1 MAKVQTIK
9 QDLPLETWKQV
20 FVNVNG
26 TVSSAVWIEPVDLSE
41 SGVKAKCRNIPD
53 HKPPQDGC
61 DCGFWSYVEKPAMP
75 GAWIASIAVAGKVE
89 VGEGKARA
97 EWQRVLA
104 LYAPDACLWRNDTN
118 SNVCGQ
124 PSTEYA
130 TDVNGYVTAVCSRHA
145 TRFPELVDLQSFQE
159 LISVPIVWPIPKPTV
174 LRSNPSY
181 NKQSDK
187 VAEGEGWNAVGL
199 PIEFVQSW
207 IPGQYYNW
215 QIATNGQGPLGYPG
229 SLQVV
234 FQTTDKGL
242 EIMFTANGG
251 YITHRT
257 MIHATRSILDR
268 R

>member
-104 LYAPDACLWRNDTN
+104 LYAPDACLWRNDTS

-174 LRSNPSY
+174 LRPNPSY

-199 PIEFVQSW
+199 PIEFMQCIQQGFVNW
-207 IPGQYYNW
+207 IQFPYSNVGGFPQDLRLQVTAGDKAIHLEFMLNGQY
-215 QIATNGQGPLGYPG
+215 
-229 SLQVV
+229 
-234 FQTTDKGL
+234 
-242 EIMFTANGG
+242 
-251 YITHRT
+251 THRCT
-257 MIHATRSILDR
+257 IYATRSILDR